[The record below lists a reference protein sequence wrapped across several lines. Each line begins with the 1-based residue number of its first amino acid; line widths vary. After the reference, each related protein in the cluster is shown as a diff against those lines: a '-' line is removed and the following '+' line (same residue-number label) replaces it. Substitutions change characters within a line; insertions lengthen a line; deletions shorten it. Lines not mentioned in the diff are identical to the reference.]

1 MGLYCT
7 FIVGVAG
14 SAALIVGLVL
24 FALSQRWNQA
34 NKSKETAKHKK
45 SDDAPQASAKTT
57 APGQASKSMLPT
69 PRRAPFVWLFS
80 LSLFFLLHGGC
91 AALGAV
97 AGSGLYGV
105 LAYFNQ
111 LEGWVPPAPA
121 PK

>member
-1 MGLYCT
+1 MGLYYT

-24 FALSQRWNQA
+24 FALSQRWSQA
-34 NKSKETAKHKK
+34 NNTKEAAKHKK
-45 SDDAPQASAKTT
+45 SDDAPQASAAPT
-57 APGQASKSMLPT
+57 APGKAGKPMLPT

-91 AALGAV
+91 AALGAL

-111 LEGWVPPAPA
+111 LEGWVPPAPTS
-121 PK
+121 K